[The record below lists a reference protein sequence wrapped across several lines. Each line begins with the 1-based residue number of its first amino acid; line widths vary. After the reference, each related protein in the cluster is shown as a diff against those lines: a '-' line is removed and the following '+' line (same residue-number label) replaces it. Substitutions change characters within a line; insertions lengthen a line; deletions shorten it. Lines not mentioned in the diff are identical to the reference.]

1 MEKYPRQL
9 LIVAKEN
16 KGVRKLKNFGN
27 NTSAHQQEIV
37 DTKPKRNTSHQKV
50 DSVNNK
56 ILFVMQ
62 NKYYNSPS
70 SLIASA
76 QHSNASNTRTNSGY
90 RRSNA
95 SSVTA
100 NKNIPGSTAPFKD
113 MSRIQNLNADSMIKN
128 SKGDMSSKHRKSE
141 NLRTIKARINNPM
154 HSKSNSKSSYIV
166 GGSNV
171 ISLKNSQNLF
181 TYPVSNVF
189 TNKPTEGEEN
199 FVTAGGKNI
208 YSKLY
213 RR

>member
-1 MEKYPRQL
+1 
-9 LIVAKEN
+9 
-16 KGVRKLKNFGN
+16 
-27 NTSAHQQEIV
+27 
-37 DTKPKRNTSHQKV
+37 
-50 DSVNNK
+50 
-56 ILFVMQ
+56 MQ

-76 QHSNASNTRTNSGY
+76 HNSNASNTRTNSGY

-100 NKNIPGSTAPFKD
+100 NKNIQGSNIPFKD
-113 MSRIQNLNADSMIKN
+113 MSKIQNLNADSMIKN
-128 SKGDMSSKHRKSE
+128 SKGNMNIKHRKSE
-141 NLRTIKARINNPM
+141 NLRTIKARINNPI
-154 HSKSNSKSSYIV
+154 HSKSNSKSNYIV

-199 FVTAGGKNI
+199 FVTAGGKNFN
-208 YSKLY
+208 L
-213 RR
+213 